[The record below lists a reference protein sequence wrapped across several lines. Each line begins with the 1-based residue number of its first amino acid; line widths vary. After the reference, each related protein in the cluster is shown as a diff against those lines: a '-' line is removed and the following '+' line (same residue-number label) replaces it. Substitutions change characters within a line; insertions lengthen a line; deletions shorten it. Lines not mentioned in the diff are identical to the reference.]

1 MNSTKLE
8 IRMSF
13 EQVDDSYRLQC
24 MKMCSLVSTST
35 SPHRHWMG
43 ELGKNLCRYSPI
55 GACPVIMRVNLV
67 HMEFEIPMCGSHDPP
82 LEYVGSMTFSLSS
95 SNSRNS

>member
-8 IRMSF
+8 IRISLGR
-13 EQVDDSYRLQC
+13 VDGSYRLQC
-24 MKMCSLVSTST
+24 MKMCSLVSTSA
-35 SPHRHWMG
+35 SPHGHWMG

-55 GACPVIMRVNLV
+55 GACPVIIRVNLV
-67 HMEFEIPMCGSHDPP
+67 HMEFEIPMCGNHDPP
-82 LEYVGSMTFSLSS
+82 LEYVGFMTFSSLS